1 MSYPAGTLNLVLIQ
15 DAIYDWIEGITQGVF
30 PEGEEGEH
38 IQWMDQSAPLQARP
52 LVTLKIIDGPRPIGR
67 SANLFF
73 NPDESTKLNPF
84 SVGMQMEMTLSV
96 QVFGNTNIHRP
107 MAMQLSMDLNS
118 SLMRQS
124 VLDKLKAAGISV
136 QEVGRPR
143 NLTALEETAY
153 EERSGFELTLGLAQ
167 NLIDQPGVIETVN
180 LEIETPSGNRT
191 KSIVLP

>member
-124 VLDKLKAAGISV
+124 V
-136 QEVGRPR
+136 
-143 NLTALEETAY
+143 EETAY

-167 NLIDQPGVIETVN
+167 NLSDQPGVIETVN